1 MTAMSNCGT
10 VNVPVF
16 HRDGLNDTSLKMGT
30 RTHLWLCRGLMII
43 LFFIKMPAIF
53 LSVENNAFF
62 PCLITTIFDYD
73 VE

>member
-1 MTAMSNCGT
+1 MTAMNNCGT

-16 HRDGLNDTSLKMGT
+16 HKDGLNVTSLKMGT
-30 RTHLWLCRGLMII
+30 RTHLWLSRGLLII

-53 LSVENNAFF
+53 LSVEKNAFF
-62 PCLITTIFDYD
+62 PCLITISFDYD